1 MPDQKTFVLSKRG
14 NITALRKIFWEAYV
28 FLSFPKKPFEDFVTR
43 LCHIQTCLVRV
54 LNMATFDL
62 SKLPQ
67 LLSHGTV
74 CKGDWLCT
82 KLSITMCK
90 W

>member
-1 MPDQKTFVLSKRG
+1 
-14 NITALRKIFWEAYV
+14 
-28 FLSFPKKPFEDFVTR
+28 
-43 LCHIQTCLVRV
+43 
-54 LNMATFDL
+54 MATFDL

-90 W
+90 WQRENLEDTTYKS